1 MPLRRTRRPLRRRG
15 FALLVVIWGIGVIT
29 LLMVSFMTTARS
41 RLQAA
46 FNGAGATGAQ
56 LLADGA
62 LNLAILGLMS
72 EQNVAS
78 PTAIAQADRAPHDGA
93 PSFCSLAGA
102 AVSIAIEDEEG
113 KVDLNGA
120 SDKLLEAML
129 IGFGVGQHE
138 AGTLARAI
146 IDFREAPAN
155 AIGGGGAS
163 PAYSDRPFGPKRA
176 PFQTALELDQV
187 AGIEPD
193 LSRLLQPVVTV
204 YSRTPNIDPSV
215 APPALFAALAG
226 YKLDAVHA
234 LVDHPDPRAVDR
246 RDPRFP
252 KDFAQPGAHSGAYLI
267 HIEVAQP
274 GGQTGVEEAIVRV
287 GGAGVEP
294 YAILELRHGR
304 MRDKE
309 RLRAMAG
316 RALPPC

>member
-1 MPLRRTRRPLRRRG
+1 MPPRKALSRVRRG

-29 LLMVSFMTTARS
+29 LLIVSFMTTARS

-72 EQNVAS
+72 EQTIATSTAS
-78 PTAIAQADRAPHDGA
+78 PSRAAQHDGA
-93 PSFCSLAGA
+93 PSYCSLAGA
-102 AVSIAIEDEEG
+102 TVSIAIEDEEG

-129 IGFGVGQHE
+129 TGFGVDRRE
-138 AGTLARAI
+138 AQTLARAI
-146 IDFREAPAN
+146 VDFREAPAN
-155 AIGGGGAS
+155 SIGAGGPS

-187 AGIEPD
+187 AGFEPD
-193 LSRLLQPVVTV
+193 LSRLLQPFVTV
-204 YSRTPNIDPSV
+204 YSRTPNVDPSL

-226 YKLDAVHA
+226 DKPDVVRA
-234 LVDHPDPRAVDR
+234 LVDRPDPRSVDR

-252 KDFAQPGAHSGAYLI
+252 KEFAQPGAHAGAYLI
-267 HIEVAQP
+267 HVDVAQP
-274 GGQTGVEEAIVRV
+274 NGQFAVEEAIVRV

-294 YAILELRHGR
+294 YAILEMRHGR
-304 MRDKE
+304 LRNRD
-309 RLRAMAG
+309 RLRAMTG
-316 RALPPC
+316 RGLPPC